1 MIKKG
6 SLLTYRVCERA
17 TERNIGNTDKSERHT
32 DKPEREREREERVG
46 RKDINL
52 IDSRRE
58 KFLFHSQRHRAFTL
72 GVLKLVFCGCHSPV
86 MEHSA

>member
-17 TERNIGNTDKSERHT
+17 TERNIGYTDKSERHT
-32 DKPEREREREERVG
+32 DKPEREERVG

-52 IDSRRE
+52 IESRME
-58 KFLFHSQRHRAFTL
+58 MFLFHSHRHRAFTL
-72 GVLKLVFCGCHSPV
+72 GVWKLVFCGCHSPV
-86 MEHSA
+86 MEHST

>member
-1 MIKKG
+1 MKKG

-17 TERNIGNTDKSERHT
+17 TERNIGYTDKSERHT
-32 DKPEREREREERVG
+32 DKPEREREERVG

-52 IDSRRE
+52 TDSRRE

-72 GVLKLVFCGCHSPV
+72 GVWKLVFCGCHSPV
-86 MEHSA
+86 MEHST